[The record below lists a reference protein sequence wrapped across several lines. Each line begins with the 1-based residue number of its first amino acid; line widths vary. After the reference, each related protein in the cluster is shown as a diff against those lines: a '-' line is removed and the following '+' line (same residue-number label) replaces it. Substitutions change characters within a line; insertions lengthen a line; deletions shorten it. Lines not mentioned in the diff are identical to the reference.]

1 MARKKQCC
9 SCGAWF
15 TPYARAWK
23 TQKTCSKACRTQRV
37 QELCARWRAKNP
49 DYFKGRYPDTKRW
62 LAKHPNYL
70 SRYRAENPD
79 YVEADNKN
87 RRRRRLRRND
97 LRADIQNGLL
107 RREITAIRSLRGA
120 DIQNT
125 LRLHLDGLF
134 DVLAGVPR
142 ADIQNRFAA
151 FPIP

>member
-1 MARKKQCC
+1 MKRKKQCA
-9 SCGAWF
+9 CGVWF

-23 TQKTCSKACRTQRV
+23 TQTTCSKDCRARRV
-37 QELCARWRAKNP
+37 QELCSRWRKRTPA
-49 DYFKGRYPDTKRW
+49 YFKGRYPNTKRW

-70 SRYRAENPD
+70 RRYRANHPD

-87 RRRRRLRRND
+87 RRERRLRRQD

-107 RREITAIRSLRGA
+107 RREITAIRTIRGA

-134 DVLAGVPR
+134 DVLAGSPR
-142 ADIQNRFAA
+142 ADIQNKSVPSPA
-151 FPIP
+151 P